1 MSTIVEIRLQKGP
14 TRLTSKRRR
23 ADESVK
29 YAVKELQ
36 GVLLRLRTE
45 DQPASEVIHFVR
57 S

>member
-1 MSTIVEIRLQKGP
+1 VSTIVEIRLQKGP